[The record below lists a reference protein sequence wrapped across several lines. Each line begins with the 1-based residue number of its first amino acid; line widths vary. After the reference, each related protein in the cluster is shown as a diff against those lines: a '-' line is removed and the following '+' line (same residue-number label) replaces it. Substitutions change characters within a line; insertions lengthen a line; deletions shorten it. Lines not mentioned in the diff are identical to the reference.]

1 MEGDTVFINVA
12 KEVGMNK
19 QQSGFTLIELIAVIV
34 ILGILAATAVPRFV
48 NLQASARD
56 AALQGMIGQIESG
69 SALNHSLNVAA
80 DAGLNI
86 AGQTVQ
92 DTAGVTCAVAADAVI
107 DGAVDATRYTITG
120 GPTSAT
126 EGATTSCTIADAAA
140 TGVTDTFT
148 MISAE

>member
-1 MEGDTVFINVA
+1 
-12 KEVGMNK
+12 MNK

-48 NLQASARD
+48 DLQDSARD

-69 SALNHSLNVAA
+69 SALNHSLNVAD
-80 DAGLNI
+80 DAGLDI
-86 AGQTVQ
+86 GTQTVQ

-107 DGAVDATRYTITG
+107 EGSVDTTKYTIAG
-120 GPTSAT
+120 GSTSAT
-126 EGATTSCTIADAAA
+126 EGATTSCSITDAND
-140 TGVTDTFT
+140 TSVTDNFT